1 MLFNYPTFINT
12 KEQTPSERLYNN
24 LKLMVQTHVG
34 EIWYDINF
42 GTKIRDYIKK
52 GIDAIVLSDIRDELV
67 EKINL
72 YFINDLKI
80 ERLDIQQSVDKL
92 YIYLDYLELRTG
104 LHRNLQVAED
114 IENKYTSFYYDYVFT
129 EEVSV

>member
-42 GTKIRDYIKK
+42 GTKIRE
-52 GIDAIVLSDIRDELV
+52 VLCH
-67 EKINL
+67 EKRFNIWRIL
-72 YFINDLKI
+72 CKRRQF
-80 ERLDIQQSVDKL
+80 R
-92 YIYLDYLELRTG
+92 
-104 LHRNLQVAED
+104 
-114 IENKYTSFYYDYVFT
+114 
-129 EEVSV
+129 